1 MTEAERVLAQYG
13 TLVYRVCYVRLA
25 SVDPTLVDDAYQN
38 VFLYWMEHPP
48 KVEAESEHEKAW
60 FLRCAIHRC
69 TDLYRSRKRY
79 PLEEIPETTPCPT
92 DDTTEVMDALLSLP
106 EKYRTP
112 LYLHGVCGFSI
123 RETARAM
130 DMTEGALRMR
140 LTRARRALA
149 AALEL
154 DYDRPDYARKKEE
167 IL

>member
-1 MTEAERVLAQYG
+1 MLQSILRWWTTHTRTCFSIG
-13 TLVYRVCYVRLA
+13 W
-25 SVDPTLVDDAYQN
+25 SI
-38 VFLYWMEHPP
+38 PP
-48 KVEAESEHEKAW
+48 KVEAESEHEKTW

-92 DDTTEVMDALLSLP
+92 DNTTEVMDVLLSLP

-112 LYLHGVCGFSI
+112 LYLHGGCGFSI

-130 DMTEGALRMR
+130 DMTEAALRMR

-149 AALEL
+149 AALDL
-154 DYDRPDYARKKEE
+154 DYNRKKEE